1 MTSGATITQLD
12 EGPQPSDGAG
22 HPEHRVSDRLSFDAL
37 LNAYHSYGAPRERWL
52 VGGEYERAVVRGD
65 GRAVDYHDA
74 DGIRWIVEQLSE
86 RTGWKKKYEGE
97 YPIECAGD
105 GASITLEPGGQVE
118 LSGAPFRRLA
128 DLDAEVRKNRA
139 MLYDLAQGHD
149 LHWISCGLTPYAPIR
164 DIKFV
169 PKGRYAVM
177 REYLPQHGELAH
189 WMMKGTCSVQA
200 NFDFADEADCARK
213 FHVSL
218 ALGPLNTAIFANSP
232 LVEGKDSGYASYR
245 GYVWTKTDPART
257 GFPAA
262 VRAGY
267 THAGWVNYL
276 LDTPMMFYK
285 PAGEWKPANGVT
297 FRRWMDHGID
307 GVYPTEDDWTLHQT
321 SVFPEVR
328 VKRTIEIRGA
338 DAVDINLSV
347 AFIAL
352 WTGLLYGPRALTD
365 ATELAQRFA
374 ATPGTNEERQ
384 LAAARG
390 GLAARYGAHAA
401 ADWAKE
407 LVTIAAAGLAEIGE
421 DVALLDPLRAKV
433 EAGRS
438 PALDVLDAWK
448 RDPSP
453 ANVLKSVA
461 Y

>member
-1 MTSGATITQLD
+1 MSHRLTPDELVATY
-12 EGPQPSDGAG
+12 
-22 HPEHRVSDRLSFDAL
+22 R
-37 LNAYHSYGAPRERWL
+37 SYGAPRERWL
-52 VGGEYERAVVRGD
+52 VGGEYERAVLRGD
-65 GRAVDYHDA
+65 GGAVDYHDP
-74 DGIRWIVEQLSE
+74 DGIRYIVEQLAA

-118 LSGAPFRRLA
+118 LSGAPFAKLGDLA
-128 DLDAEVRKNRA
+128 AEVRRNRD
-139 MLYDLAQGHD
+139 MLHDIARGHD
-149 LHWISCGLTPYAPIR
+149 LHWTACGLTPYAKIADIR
-164 DIKFV
+164 FV

-200 NFDFADEADCARK
+200 NFDYADEADCARK

-232 LVEGKDSGYASYR
+232 LSEGKLTGYASYR

-267 THAGWVNYL
+267 THARWVDYL

-285 PAGEWKPANGVT
+285 QRGEWAHANGVT
-297 FRRWMDHGID
+297 FRQWMDRGID
-307 GVYPTEDDWTLHQT
+307 GTFPTEDDWTLHQT

-338 DAVDINLSV
+338 DAVNVELAV
-347 AFIAL
+347 GFCAL
-352 WTGLLYGPRALTD
+352 WTGLLYGALD
-365 ATELAQRFA
+365 EAVSLADRFA
-374 ATPGTNEERQ
+374 ATPGTPEERH
-384 LAAARG
+384 LAGARA
-390 GLAARYGAHAA
+390 GLAATYGTHAA
-401 ADWAKE
+401 ADWAREAVALAYK
-407 LVTIAAAGLAEIGE
+407 GLAAIGE
-421 DVALLDPLRAKV
+421 DTKLLDPLAERVAS
-433 EAGRS
+433 GRS
-438 PALDVLDAWK
+438 PAADVIEAWE

-453 ANVLKSVA
+453 ANVLEAIA